1 MDQPQHA
8 TAPGAT
14 IGPRVIAAGSPKDL
28 AEAGTI
34 LPRRGRAKNR
44 ASGALIPIAVL
55 SCDAGTQRLGA
66 GALDHQ
72 NLGVLLALPLELMG
86 EQRMV
91 HLLAVEVAG
100 MAGTVSLP
108 AEDYT
113 RDEAVEVAWRR
124 IAIIAGRLAPA
135 QEG

>member
-1 MDQPQHA
+1 
-8 TAPGAT
+8 
-14 IGPRVIAAGSPKDL
+14 VIAAGSPKDL

-34 LPRRGRAKNR
+34 LPRRGRAKNH
-44 ASGALIPIAVL
+44 ASGGLIPIAVL
-55 SCDAGTQRLGA
+55 SCDEGTQRLGGGPPDAAALA
-66 GALDHQ
+66 G
-72 NLGVLLALPLELMG
+72 LLALPLELMG

-108 AEDYT
+108 AEAYT

-124 IAIIAGRLAPA
+124 LAIIAGRLAPA